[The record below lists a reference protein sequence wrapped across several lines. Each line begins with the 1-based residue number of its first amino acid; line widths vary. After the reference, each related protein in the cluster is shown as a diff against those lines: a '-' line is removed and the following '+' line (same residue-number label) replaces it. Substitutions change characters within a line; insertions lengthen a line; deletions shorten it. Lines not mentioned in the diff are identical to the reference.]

1 MYNSTKHSKFKLKSH
16 IILVTKYRKSV
27 LIAPISN
34 KIKEI
39 MIDISNHDD
48 SKFSIDILESD
59 KNHIHLMID
68 YQPSVKLSQ
77 IVRRIKQISTYHIWK
92 LFKNELHSFYW
103 RADKHMFW
111 SDGYFVAST
120 GDASTKTI
128 YHYIKNQG

>member
-1 MYNSTKHSKFKLKSH
+1 MSD
-16 IILVTKYRKSV
+16 
-27 LIAPISN
+27 

-39 MIDISNHDD
+39 MIDISNRDD

-92 LFKNELHSFYW
+92 LFKNELRPFYW
-103 RADKHMFW
+103 RDDNHLFW